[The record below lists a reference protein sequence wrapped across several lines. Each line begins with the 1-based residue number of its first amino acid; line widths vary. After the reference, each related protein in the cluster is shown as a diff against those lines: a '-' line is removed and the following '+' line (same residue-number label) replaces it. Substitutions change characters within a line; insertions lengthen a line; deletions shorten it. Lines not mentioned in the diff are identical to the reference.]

1 MSKLSYEDKN
11 NIYQERKKENE
22 TKEEENIHHIKA
34 LLAKLLII
42 KLKEILMQIYQI
54 KNGIQT

>member
-11 NIYQERKKENE
+11 NIYQERKKENK
-22 TKEEENIHHIKA
+22 TIEENIHHIKE

-42 KLKEILMQIYQI
+42 
-54 KNGIQT
+54 

>member
-1 MSKLSYEDKN
+1 MNPVSWTQKRGFYMSKLSYEDKN
-11 NIYQERKKENE
+11 NIYQERKKENK

-42 KLKEILMQIYQI
+42 
-54 KNGIQT
+54 

>member
-11 NIYQERKKENE
+11 NIYQERKKENK
-22 TKEEENIHHIKA
+22 TKEEENIHHIKE

-42 KLKEILMQIYQI
+42 
-54 KNGIQT
+54 